1 MSLILYSI
9 NDFNTIT
16 DQGFDFKMPQDT
28 IKLINDLASQVG
40 SPTYIK
46 TPLFNKKE
54 SIVSTGGGIGGGG
67 GGGTSIIKKK
77 SKAIEIF
84 GDEAWES
91 VRNFQ
96 PTKLDQT
103 DLVNEIRTIL
113 NKLTDKNY
121 KEQVTNIIAKIDLAK
136 DEEEFNKISIC
147 IFEIASNNR
156 FYSKIYAELYTKL
169 IKKYTIFMTTFN
181 SSLSTFL
188 ELFNNIEYTDSSV
201 DYDKFCKNNKDNEKR
216 KALSAFFVNL
226 TLNKIIPQDQLFEI
240 TCNLMTTL
248 LTYITEPNKKNEVNE
263 IADNIAILFEK
274 ALFENDKCLILI
286 NGQTIYEVISLLA
299 NSKQTASLSSKTIFK
314 FMDLIDM

>member
-1 MSLILYSI
+1 
-9 NDFNTIT
+9 
-16 DQGFDFKMPQDT
+16 
-28 IKLINDLASQVG
+28 
-40 SPTYIK
+40 
-46 TPLFNKKE
+46 
-54 SIVSTGGGIGGGG
+54 
-67 GGGTSIIKKK
+67 
-77 SKAIEIF
+77 
-84 GDEAWES
+84 
-91 VRNFQ
+91 
-96 PTKLDQT
+96 
-103 DLVNEIRTIL
+103 
-113 NKLTDKNY
+113 
-121 KEQVTNIIAKIDLAK
+121 LAK